1 MKYIFLS
8 IVILSCCVGCPPPRN
23 EQGGYWKAIQI
34 RHRVFAGRDKGQR
47 LDCPKRLK

>member
-1 MKYIFLS
+1 MTKI
-8 IVILSCCVGCPPPRN
+8 ILIALLFSCPPPRN

-47 LDCPKRLK
+47 LDCPRKP